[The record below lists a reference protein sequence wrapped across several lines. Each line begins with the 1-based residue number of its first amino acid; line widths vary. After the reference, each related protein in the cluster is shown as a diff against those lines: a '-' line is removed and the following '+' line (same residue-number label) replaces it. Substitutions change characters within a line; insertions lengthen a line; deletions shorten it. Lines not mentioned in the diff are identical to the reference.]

1 LIPREPIEESLMT
14 AKTYEQLIVEGIKG
28 LPREA
33 FAEITDFVFFV
44 KKRLLEPDEFKEDVR
59 TAVLEAD
66 LKALSR
72 GQEAHLEKEFE
83 NYDILYPRE

>member
-1 LIPREPIEESLMT
+1 LIPREQIEESFMT

-33 FAEITDFVFFV
+33 LAEITDFVFFV
-44 KKRLLEPDEFKEDVR
+44 KKRLLQPDEFKEDVR
-59 TAVLEAD
+59 AAVLEAD
-66 LKALSR
+66 LKAQSR